1 MATGDDLAARV
12 AALEERVAQLE
23 KPAATGSAGNTAGD
37 TAGPPDPQ
45 PFWALEGLRRRLAE
59 SNASG
64 AVLFTGVVNL
74 PTGGHLVWQQGARAD
89 RLLERDWSDQSAPL
103 AALGH
108 PVRLTLLRH
117 ILNGEHTI
125 TELQRIADLGT
136 SGQLYHHLKQL
147 VATGWLHAAGRGRYE
162 IPGGKVI
169 PLLTVLTAV
178 GPTSAQDG
186 KQEN

>member
-1 MATGDDLAARV
+1 VDVASGEDLAARL

-23 KPAATGSAGNTAGD
+23 KPAASNTAG
-37 TAGPPDPQ
+37 TPESQ
-45 PFWALEGLRRRLAE
+45 PLWALEGLRQRLAG
-59 SNASG
+59 SDATG
-64 AVLFTGVVNL
+64 AVLFTGMVNL
-74 PTGGHLVWQQGARAD
+74 PSGGQLVWQQGARTD
-89 RLLERDWSDQSAPL
+89 RLLEQDWSDQSAPL

-147 VATGWLHAAGRGRYE
+147 VATGWLHASGRGRYE
-162 IPGGKVI
+162 VPGSKVI
-169 PLLTVLTAV
+169 PLLTVLSAV
-178 GPTSAQDG
+178 GPTSTGDKQQD
-186 KQEN
+186 ENQDN